1 MKSVDILAVRHV
13 KQGIETERFRAAQP
27 LVQITFI
34 AAGLG
39 LRLTVKCY
47 FRGPHEHDKTRQILA
62 VLAGIMGWDARTAR
76 ACVPGSCF
84 SYVNGPKPV

>member
-1 MKSVDILAVRHV
+1 MNSVDILAVRHV

-39 LRLTVKCY
+39 LRFTIILGT
-47 FRGPHEHDKTRQILA
+47 RGTSSIA
-62 VLAGIMGWDARTAR
+62 VFIPGLIMPNARSFHGAKNQ
-76 ACVPGSCF
+76 G
-84 SYVNGPKPV
+84 